1 MTTMMAEL
9 SQWVGS
15 LPISAAM
22 RRITWLVPM
31 MQTLHILSIGMVLSS
46 VVMIDLRVW
55 GASRSGTAI
64 ARSERFMPWMWTA
77 LAVAPLTGIVLML
90 GSPRSFRDGAFVAKL
105 YMMGAAT
112 IATAALPIM
121 LRRNACGGKDAGVP
135 AQLVGI
141 AALVLRLNAAL
152 PDAGA
157 RISRMLGG
165 GGRAPPPPST
175 PVTQDRPTPHTR
187 RASPTIARS
196 LT

>member
-1 MTTMMAEL
+1 MATMMAEL

-31 MQTLHILSIGMVLSS
+31 MQTLHILSIGIVLSS

-77 LAVAPLTGIVLML
+77 LAVATLTGIVLML

-121 LRRNACGGKDAGVP
+121 LRRNECGGKDAGVP
-135 AQLVGI
+135 ARLVGI
-141 AALVLRLNAAL
+141 AALVLWLGATL
-152 PDAGA
+152 AGRGRWIA
-157 RISRMLGG
+157 GMLGG
-165 GGRAPPPPST
+165 
-175 PVTQDRPTPHTR
+175 
-187 RASPTIARS
+187 
-196 LT
+196 